1 MTTSHTAQARA
12 NANIALIKYW
22 GKRSL
27 ELNLPAVG
35 SISITLDG
43 LHSTTAVT
51 FADEFTTDQ
60 FLLNGEP
67 REAMALRVSEQLDLL
82 RQLAGSEQRARVVS
96 DNNFPTGAG
105 LASSASGFAALTVAA
120 AKALELDLTPR
131 RLSQLARQGSASAA
145 RSLFGGFVE
154 LFRGDQGGGEDCYAE
169 PLMAAA
175 AWPLEVVIAVTDA
188 AEKSV
193 GSTAGMLASA
203 QSPYFEPWV
212 STSDA
217 DLQQGRRAILAK
229 DFAALATV
237 AEASCLKMHG
247 LMLATAPGLLYWQG
261 ATLDCLHAV
270 RALRAAGTGVFFTVD
285 AGPQV
290 KAICEPGA
298 AQRVQQVLAAVPG
311 VTQTWISSLGAGV
324 EVS

>member
-1 MTTSHTAQARA
+1 MAQARA

-22 GKRSL
+22 GKRSV

-51 FADEFTTDQ
+51 FADDFDTDEFS
-60 FLLNGEP
+60 LNGEP
-67 REAMALRVSEQLDLL
+67 REAMAVRVSEHLDLL
-82 RQLAGSEQRARVVS
+82 RQLAGSAQRARVVS

-120 AKALELDLTPR
+120 AKALQLDLSPR
-131 RLSQLARQGSASAA
+131 QLSQLARQGSASAA

-154 LFRGDQGGGEDCYAE
+154 LFRGEQPSGEDCYAE
-169 PLMAAA
+169 PLMDAA

-193 GSTAGMLASA
+193 PSTAGMLASA
-203 QSPYFEPWV
+203 QSPYFPAWV
-212 STSDA
+212 TTSEA
-217 DLQQGRRAILAK
+217 DLEQGRRAILAK
-229 DFAALATV
+229 DFAALATA

-247 LMLATAPGLLYWQG
+247 LMLATEPGLLYWQG
-261 ATLDCLHAV
+261 ATLECLHAV
-270 RALRAAGTGVFFTVD
+270 RGLRAAGTGVFFTVD

-290 KAICEPGA
+290 KAVCEPGVA
-298 AQRVQQVLAAVPG
+298 KRVQQVLADVPG
-311 VTQTWISSLGAGV
+311 VTQTWVAPLGAGV
-324 EVS
+324 AVS